1 MVGKSNSRN
10 SLSYKMQIRNLDKS
24 ELRLVRDLAHRIWPS
39 TYSEILSTEQMTYM
53 LNWMYSIEALEEN
66 FKSNHQFFAIFDENQ
81 AVGFL
86 DIELNAPETNGMK
99 LQKIYV
105 LPEKQGLGLGKK
117 LLNFAIDFGNKQGLH
132 QLILQVN
139 RYNKAVDFYLHA
151 GFEIIDEQ
159 DFDIGNGYFMNDF
172 VMQKSL
178 VS

>member
-1 MVGKSNSRN
+1 M
-10 SLSYKMQIRNLDKS
+10 
-24 ELRLVRDLAHRIWPS
+24 
-39 TYSEILSTEQMTYM
+39 
-53 LNWMYSIEALEEN
+53 
-66 FKSNHQFFAIFDENQ
+66 
-81 AVGFL
+81 GFL
-86 DIELNAPETNGMK
+86 DVELNCPEPNGMK

-105 LPEKQGLGLGKK
+105 LPEKQGLGLGKT
-117 LLNFAIDFGNKQGLH
+117 LLNFAIDFGKKQGMRHLS
-132 QLILQVN
+132 LQVN

>member
-1 MVGKSNSRN
+1 ME
-10 SLSYKMQIRNLDKS
+10 IRQLEKDELNLVQ
-24 ELRLVRDLAHRIWPS
+24 ELAYRIWPS
-39 TYSEILSTEQMTYM
+39 TYSEILSQEQMAFM
-53 LNWMYSIEALEEN
+53 LNWMYSIETLE
-66 FKSNHQFFAIFDENQ
+66 KSYVSDHCFFAIFDENQ

-86 DIELNAPETNGMK
+86 DVELNCPETSGIK
-99 LQKIYV
+99 LPKIYV

-132 QLILQVN
+132 QVILQVN

>member
-1 MVGKSNSRN
+1 MVKSNSKN
-10 SLSYKMQIRNLDKS
+10 SSSSNMEIRPLEKDELNLVQ
-24 ELRLVRDLAHRIWPS
+24 ELAYRIWPS
-39 TYSEILSTEQMTYM
+39 TYSEILSQEQMSYM
-53 LNWMYSIEALEEN
+53 LNWMYSIETLE
-66 FKSNHQFFAIFDENQ
+66 KSTESDHHFFAIFDGNQ

-86 DIELNAPETNGMK
+86 DVELNCPEPNGMK

-105 LPEKQGLGLGKK
+105 LPEKQGLGLGKT
-117 LLNFAIDFGNKQGLH
+117 LLNFAIDFGKKQGMRHLS
-132 QLILQVN
+132 LQVN
-139 RYNKAVDFYLHA
+139 RYNKAVEFYLHA

>member
-1 MVGKSNSRN
+1 ME
-10 SLSYKMQIRNLDKS
+10 IRQLEKD
-24 ELRLVRDLAHRIWPS
+24 ELYIVQELAYRIWPS
-39 TYSEILSTEQMTYM
+39 TYSEILSQEQMSYM
-53 LNWMYSIEALEEN
+53 LNWMYSIETLE
-66 FKSNHQFFAIFDENQ
+66 KSAESDHHFFAIFDADE
-81 AVGFL
+81 ALGFL
-86 DIELNAPETNGMK
+86 DVELNCPEMNGMK

>member
-1 MVGKSNSRN
+1 MEIRQLEKDE
-10 SLSYKMQIRNLDKS
+10 LSVVQ
-24 ELRLVRDLAHRIWPS
+24 ELAYRIWPS
-39 TYSEILSTEQMTYM
+39 TYSEILSQEQMSYM
-53 LNWMYSIEALEEN
+53 LNWMYSIETLE
-66 FKSNHQFFAIFDENQ
+66 KSTESDHHFFAIFDGNQ

-86 DIELNAPETNGMK
+86 DVELNCPEPNGMK

-117 LLNFAIDFGNKQGLH
+117 LLNFSIDFGKKQGMRHLS
-132 QLILQVN
+132 LQVN